1 MVSLRFQDFLLDEDD
16 EEEEEEEAGGSAA
29 GRDYQVNPVP
39 VQASS
44 RFFLQLRSKSHT
56 VTV

>member
-1 MVSLRFQDFLLDEDD
+1 MASLRFQDFLLDEDD

-44 RFFLQLRSKSHT
+44 RFFLQLRS
-56 VTV
+56 